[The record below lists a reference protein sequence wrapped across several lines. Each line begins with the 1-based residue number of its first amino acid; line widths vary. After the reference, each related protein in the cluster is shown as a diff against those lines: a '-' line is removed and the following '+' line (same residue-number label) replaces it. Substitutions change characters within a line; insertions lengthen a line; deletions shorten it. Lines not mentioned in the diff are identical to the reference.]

1 MQSSVNVSAICQLL
15 YISTSVHAQ
24 VLLQVPQRGCVITW
38 DFDILKGDVTF
49 TVFRCKTP
57 INKDASEHAHHM
69 GGQVVSTQYIERAMQ
84 VGPDLSIV
92 EPPHIC
98 RDGDSVQVNILLDYA
113 IDLYI
118 NNTQKSLYSPF
129 IYFVLY
135 YIYIQYAF
143 SYLYSCICLVH
154 FI

>member
-1 MQSSVNVSAICQLL
+1 MPCNHIVL
-15 YISTSVHAQ
+15 YIQ

-57 INKDASEHAHHM
+57 LNKSSAEHPHHM
-69 GGQVVSTQYIERAMQ
+69 GGQVVSTQFIDKTME

-98 RDGDSVQVNILLDYA
+98 RDGDSVQVNIILSHGLA
-113 IDLYI
+113 C
-118 NNTQKSLYSPF
+118 F
-129 IYFVLY
+129 
-135 YIYIQYAF
+135 
-143 SYLYSCICLVH
+143 
-154 FI
+154 